1 MRSVSAYKDIT
12 KLDLPFHMPD
22 ASPSTAPRLS
32 EIAPKSVAL
41 VVTVGHCCRGDCADD
56 NCKGDYEVMKRA
68 HGSEVGLGCAG
79 LSCAGLG

>member
-32 EIAPKSVAL
+32 EIAPKSVAP
-41 VVTVGHCCRGDCADD
+41 VVTVGAVIAVGETVRMII
-56 NCKGDYEVMKRA
+56 VRA
-68 HGSEVGLGCAG
+68 ITRL
-79 LSCAGLG
+79 

>member
-32 EIAPKSVAL
+32 EIAPKSVAP
-41 VVTVGHCCRGDCADD
+41 VVTVGA
-56 NCKGDYEVMKRA
+56 VIIA
-68 HGSEVGLGCAG
+68 VGETVRMIIVKAITKL
-79 LSCAGLG
+79 

>member
-32 EIAPKSVAL
+32 EIALKSVAP
-41 VVTVGHCCRGDCADD
+41 VVTVGA
-56 NCKGDYEVMKRA
+56 VIA
-68 HGSEVGLGCAG
+68 VGETVRMIIVKAITKL
-79 LSCAGLG
+79 